1 MSVEKSVLRKNNH
14 KRGLDREIEEKLYY
28 AVRAEHA
35 KVTQQQRE
43 QKKKQMEAE
52 QLPTSPGDLEVKK
65 EEVTGHLRYAYNGF
79 DVLVTPRKHRQ
90 KNEAKGGEGRAEWKE
105 RERERES
112 SRRHAH
118 CGSCVSRSRAV

>member
-1 MSVEKSVLRKNNH
+1 MSVEKSALRKNNH
-14 KRGLDREIEEKLYY
+14 KRGLDRDIEEKLYC

-35 KVTQQQRE
+35 KVKQQQQRE
-43 QKKKQMEAE
+43 EKKKHMAAE

-79 DVLVTPRKHRQ
+79 DVLVTPRKRRQ
-90 KNEAKGGEGRAEWKE
+90 KSEAKGEMGGPSGD
-105 RERERES
+105 RES
-112 SRRHAH
+112 SRRYAH